1 MKFFQIHAES
11 PQDRLIK
18 QAVEVIRKGGVIIYP
33 TDSSYALGCRLGDK
47 SALDRIRRIRRLDD
61 KHNFT
66 LMCRDL
72 SDLGVFAKV
81 NSSAFRLLKAYTPG
95 PYTFILDA
103 TREVPR
109 MLMHPK
115 RRTIGLRVPQHPI
128 TQALLAE
135 LGEPLMSV
143 TLILPDAEVPLSDP
157 YEIRELLEHQVDLII
172 DGGYGG
178 IEASTVVSFVNDEPE
193 ILREGCGDPE
203 PFRAH

>member
-18 QAVEVIRKGGVIIYP
+18 QSVEVIRKGGVIIYP

-72 SDLGVFAKV
+72 SDLGTFAKV

-115 RRTIGLRVPQHPI
+115 RRTIGLRVPEHPI

-143 TLILPDAEVPLSDP
+143 SLILPDAEVPLSDP

>member
-1 MKFFQIHAES
+1 MKFFQIHAQN

-18 QAVEVIRKGGVIIYP
+18 QAVDVIRKGGVIIYP

-47 SALDRIRRIRRLDD
+47 NALERIRRIRQLDD

-72 SDLGVFAKV
+72 SELGVFAKV
-81 NSSAFRLLKAYTPG
+81 DTTAFRLLKAYTPG
-95 PYTFILDA
+95 PYTYILNA

-115 RRTIGLRVPQHPI
+115 RRTIGLRVPGHPI
-128 TQALLAE
+128 AHALLAE

-143 TLILPDAEVPLSDP
+143 TLILPDADEPLSDP
-157 YEIRELLEHQVDLII
+157 YEIRDLLEHQVDLII

-178 IEASTVVSFVNDEPE
+178 IEASTVVSFVDEEPE

-203 PFRAH
+203 PFRSH